1 MRKTAF
7 LFISAYCANCNDL
20 VIMVCQVKVIE
31 CTYQKKVKVIECIVE
46 KKAINSSW
54 EGQLEVTWVVKRDM
68 EPIPYSWD

>member
-20 VIMVCQVKVIE
+20 VILVCQVKVIE
-31 CTYQKKVKVIECIVE
+31 CVVE
-46 KKAINSSW
+46 KKAIDSSL
-54 EGQLEVTWVVKRDM
+54 EGQLEVTWVVKRLM